1 METDRRVPLSLLSE
15 TRRGAIVT
23 VEGEGGEYRGRI
35 VRIDGEEAEIR
46 VFEELPFGSES
57 PLHIILIQ
65 AVPKKERMELII
77 QKATELGAAAVF
89 PCTSERSV
97 AREAGGGQD
106 KSHRWQAVARRAVE
120 QCRRR
125 IVPHVA
131 PWRTFEEVVS
141 DAAACGGLKLILYE
155 KERGTAPYGLPQTSG
170 RRKARKGSHSVRTRR
185 RLHRK
190 RGPDSNHKWFYPGKP
205 GRTSVALRDGRP
217 GGAFDPSARMGG
229 YLAKRT
235 GQRATPTPHLSFV
248 YPRSSSIA
256 GS

>member
-23 VEGEGGEYRGRI
+23 VKGEGGEYRGRI
-35 VRIDGEEAEIR
+35 VRIDGEEAEVR

-89 PCTSERSV
+89 PCMSERSV
-97 AREAGGGQD
+97 TAEAHSGQD

-125 IVPHVA
+125 VVPHVA
-131 PWRTFEEVVS
+131 PWRTFEAVVS

-155 KERGTAPYGLPQTSG
+155 KERSTRLTDFLERAEGERPERVVIACGPEGGFTENEVLTAVKNGFIPVSLGGRVMRCETAGL
-170 RRKARKGSHSVRTRR
+170 AV
-185 RLHRK
+185 
-190 RGPDSNHKWFYPGKP
+190 
-205 GRTSVALRDGRP
+205 
-217 GGAFDPSARMGG
+217 
-229 YLAKRT
+229 
-235 GQRATPTPHLSFV
+235 LS
-248 YPRSSSIA
+248 ILQHEW
-256 GS
+256 GDI

>member
-1 METDRRVPLSLLSE
+1 METDKRVPLSLLSE

-23 VEGEGGEYRGRI
+23 VKGEGGEYRGRI

-97 AREAGGGQD
+97 TREAGGGQD

-125 IVPHVA
+125 VVPHVA
-131 PWRTFEEVVS
+131 PWRNFE
-141 DAAACGGLKLILYE
+141 AGCLRCGRVRRPQAYPLRKRAE
-155 KERGTAPYGLPQTSG
+155 HPSYGLPQTSG

-190 RGPDSNHKWFYPGKP
+190 RGHDSNDKWFYPGKRG
-205 GRTSVALRDGRP
+205 GRVMRCETAG
-217 GGAFDPSARMGG
+217 
-229 YLAKRT
+229 LAV
-235 GQRATPTPHLSFV
+235 LS
-248 YPRSSSIA
+248 ILQHEW
-256 GS
+256 GDI